1 MHSFIWGVLLILIP
15 CMVSASQETPP
26 LTELTRKAKIVEG
39 KYRAEEKKLYN
50 IDGEIYRIQE
60 NITRVKK
67 DVELKQEQINYLEKE
82 MQHYQSALDRHEA
95 KLQDDWIGLYKGSFL
110 DIVDLYCSH
119 TEYTGY
125 LNRVMEHNY
134 EVLKEYRNIRTRT
147 EEARGRLDEVTQ
159 ELRQDLTELEDTVDK
174 LNRERRKKAKIL
186 ASLKKESERYQDK
199 MDRLVDQIEKK
210 KREKELTSA
219 SIFMKKGNLPWP
231 VQGKIIRYFGT
242 FKIKGIAQRSQGI
255 DIEAEEGAPVRCIF
269 AGKVVFI
276 DWMSKY
282 GNTIIIDHG
291 GGYYSV
297 YGHLQK
303 FVKSMG
309 ENVSAQETIARVGQS
324 GDVLRP
330 TLHFELRFKDKPQN
344 PDVWLVRE

>member
-1 MHSFIWGVLLILIP
+1 MRSIIWGVLMILIP
-15 CMVSASQETPP
+15 CMVPASQDTPP

-39 KYRAEEKKLYN
+39 KYRAEEKKLYD

-67 DVELKQEQINYLEKE
+67 DVELKQEQANYLEKE
-82 MQHYQSALDRHEA
+82 IQHYQSALDRHEA
-95 KLQDDWIGLYKGSFL
+95 KLQDEWIGLYKGSFL
-110 DIVDLYCSH
+110 DIVDFYCSH
-119 TEYTGY
+119 AEYIGY

-134 EVLKEYRNIRTRT
+134 EVLKEYRNIRTRA
-147 EEARGRLDEVTQ
+147 EEARGRLDDVTQ
-159 ELRQDLTELEDTVDK
+159 ELKHDLTELEDTVDE
-174 LNRERRKKAKIL
+174 LDRERKKKAKML
-186 ASLKKESERYQDK
+186 ASLKRESERYQDK
-199 MDRLVDQIEKK
+199 MDQLLDQIEKK
-210 KREKELTSA
+210 KRDKELKSA
-219 SIFMKKGNLPWP
+219 NIFKKKGTLPWP
-231 VQGKIIRYFGT
+231 VHGKIVRDFGT
-242 FKIKGIAQRSQGI
+242 FRVKGIAQRSQGI
-255 DIEAEEGAPVRCIF
+255 DIEAEEGAPVRSIF
-269 AGKVVFI
+269 AGKVVFV
-276 DWMSKY
+276 DWMNKY

-330 TLHFELRFKDKPQN
+330 TLHFELRFKDKPQD
-344 PDVWLVRE
+344 PDVWLARE